1 MFSGIILDIG
11 TIEHATDRNGG
22 LTLSISVNEST
33 MGGVKLGDSLAVNG
47 TCLTI
52 VKVCDDSVDVDV
64 SRETLNCTTGLATQ
78 GARVNLERALLLT
91 DRLNGHLVSGHIDG
105 IGEVTKL
112 SDLKESLKLSVR
124 APRPLLKYIA
134 VKGSITINGTSLT
147 INQTK
152 DDIFDVNLIPYT
164 LQTTTLGSLSAGDLV
179 NIEIDQ
185 VARYVER
192 IMQIQA

>member
-1 MFSGIILDIG
+1 M
-11 TIEHATDRNGG
+11 
-22 LTLSISVNEST
+22 
-33 MGGVKLGDSLAVNG
+33 
-47 TCLTI
+47 
-52 VKVCDDSVDVDV
+52 DV

>member
-1 MFSGIILDIG
+1 MQ
-11 TIEHATDRNGG
+11 EG
-22 LTLSISVNEST
+22 LLTALQISKVWSENLKN
-33 MGGVKLGDSLAVNG
+33 KLG
-47 TCLTI
+47 
-52 VKVCDDSVDVDV
+52 
-64 SRETLNCTTGLATQ
+64 
-78 GARVNLERALLLT
+78 
-91 DRLNGHLVSGHIDG
+91 
-105 IGEVTKL
+105 
-112 SDLKESLKLSVR
+112 ESL
-124 APRPLLKYIA
+124 
-134 VKGSITINGTSLT
+134 KGSITINGTSLT